1 MSVTVQRTILDVEA
15 ADLRPGD
22 WVLDEHDEVDHGV
35 FDAHHPGGSTHVRI
49 WTREI
54 DQRLGWPSVFRVHP
68 TTRYRIS
75 RIAR

>member
-1 MSVTVQRTILDVEA
+1 MSAPASTVRDVEA

-35 FDAHHPGGSTHVRI
+35 YDVHVGRD
-49 WTREI
+49 TRAVTI
-54 DQRLGWPSVFRVHP
+54 YTRLADQRFGWPSAFQVPP

-75 RIAR
+75 RITR